1 MNKYIKLL
9 ALGVLFVVTSCIG
22 DNFNSYQTLQR
33 DCQFQFVDTCYIDMR
48 VIYGDIKFNRY
59 KIEKV
64 SKTEKD
70 SMNNQIERSYYDISF
85 IDEGLI
91 IATDRVSKDSIE
103 FLIDNDT
110 IFESPYF
117 KVVLNSRKPR
127 RYTLINY

>member
-9 ALGVLFVVTSCIG
+9 ALGVLFVVTSCIE
-22 DNFNSYQTLQR
+22 DNFNFYQTLQR
-33 DCQFQFVDTCYIDMR
+33 DCQFEFVDTCYIDMR

-85 IDEGLI
+85 INEGLI

>member
-22 DNFNSYQTLQR
+22 DNFNFYQTLQR

-85 IDEGLI
+85 INEGLI

>member
-9 ALGVLFVVTSCIG
+9 ALGVLFVVTSCIE
-22 DNFNSYQTLQR
+22 DNFNFYQMLQR
-33 DCQFQFVDTCYIDMR
+33 DCQFEFVDTCYIDMR

-91 IATDRVSKDSIE
+91 IATDRVSKDSVE

>member
-22 DNFNSYQTLQR
+22 DNFNFYQTLQR

-48 VIYGDIKFNRY
+48 VIYKDFKFKRY

-85 IDEGLI
+85 INEGLI